1 MDKMPRQSDP
11 IKTTFIVIGI
21 LLVLVIVAGIVLV
34 ISKNY
39 IILQPDSAM
48 AYFNRG
54 LVYANKE
61 DLDRAISDWDKAIQL
76 DPNFSA
82 VYYNRGITYAN
93 RGETQNAI
101 ADFKKVLDLCSAD
114 ETLCPYAQ
122 QMLQKLEGK

>member
-1 MDKMPRQSDP
+1 MAKIPHQSDL

-21 LLVLVIVAGIVLV
+21 LVVLVILAGIVLV
-34 ISKNY
+34 TSKNY
-39 IILQPDSAM
+39 IILQTDSAM

-61 DLDRAISDWDKAIQL
+61 DFDRAISDWDKAIQL

-82 VYYNRGITYAN
+82 VYYNRGIAYAN

-101 ADFKKVLDLCSAD
+101 ADFKKILELCSAD
-114 ETLCPYAQ
+114 EMLCPYAQ

>member
-1 MDKMPRQSDP
+1 MDEIPHQSDL

-21 LLVLVIVAGIVLV
+21 LLVLVIVAGIFLV
-34 ISKNY
+34 TSKNY
-39 IILQPDSAM
+39 IILQPNSAM

-61 DLDRAISDWDKAIQL
+61 DFDRAISDWDKAIQL

-82 VYYNRGITYAN
+82 VYYNRGIAYVNTD
-93 RGETQNAI
+93 ETQNAI
-101 ADFKKVLDLCSAD
+101 ADFKKVLKLCSTD